1 MPNAAERPDMDYELF
16 ESKLDVIEGIKRGVE
31 SVDALNDA
39 TLGPTTY
46 EQTDYP
52 YPEILPSSTNFE
64 GGNEF
69 SHTVDLGVIFERTE
83 RQDDYLVM
91 MGHVFEAIKATITE
105 LEAVEC
111 VGLIVPQSIEDFAAE
126 LSGTLLV
133 AFRVE
138 LFVTVSVD
146 LTTI

>member
-1 MPNAAERPDMDYELF
+1 MSDTELDYALF
-16 ESKLDVIEGIKRGVE
+16 ESKVDVIEGIRRGVE

-46 EQTDYP
+46 ERTDYP
-52 YPEILPSSTNFE
+52 YPEILPTSTDFE

-83 RQDDYLVM
+83 REGDYLLM
-91 MGHVFEAIKATITE
+91 MECVFEAVRAAIDE
-105 LEAVEC
+105 LGSVKC
-111 VGLIVPQSIEDFAAE
+111 VGLIVPQSIEDFAGE
-126 LSGTLLV
+126 LNGTLLV

-146 LTTI
+146 LSTI